1 MRAGYLVRR
10 APPGPRWHEA
20 DDNLAGTA
28 SYGAGGYGNTDP
40 NGMASFSV
48 PFADLLWGEMYVIH
62 AMFCCAAILPNVN
75 DARADRMLASG
86 DLSMWLVLDRGTVE
100 ECSVPGFVPQTI
112 GSPGQWFPH
121 PVAGSDAGEAQ
132 AERDDESGVLQY
144 CRQGVPEDPW
154 LSVGEHPSKIVCEG
168 TALLRLLLCL
178 LSRLEF
184 CRRRRG
190 VVRRA

>member
-1 MRAGYLVRR
+1 
-10 APPGPRWHEA
+10 
-20 DDNLAGTA
+20 
-28 SYGAGGYGNTDP
+28 
-40 NGMASFSV
+40 
-48 PFADLLWGEMYVIH
+48 
-62 AMFCCAAILPNVN
+62 MFCFAAILPNVN